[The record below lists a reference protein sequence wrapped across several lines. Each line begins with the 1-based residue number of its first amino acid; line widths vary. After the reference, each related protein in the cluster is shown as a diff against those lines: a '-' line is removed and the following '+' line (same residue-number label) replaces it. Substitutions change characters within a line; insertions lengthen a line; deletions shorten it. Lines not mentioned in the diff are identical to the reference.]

1 MPFRPPEKMLSGND
15 GSEDGYAPPARQVRT
30 PSATPEIKE
39 SPQMNLLWIPHSTN
53 SAQDDVKPDHREINR
68 RAQQNAFMKRRQA
81 RQREPSSS
89 RKVRTPSSMTVL
101 PGALTPLSE
110 STPGSMMN
118 SPRASSS
125 WPQSASLTTTISPSQ
140 DYEAPSIRTYLD
152 SLRIDPFQ
160 SGKFQMVPQMEN
172 IFMYYFTTIMPA
184 VEPVQ
189 SEREEYNS
197 WLVPLTAS
205 EPALMYALIGCM
217 AYDIEQ
223 VSVVGF
229 GPNSRRNLTQ
239 ERVHYRIKA
248 IQALNEALA
257 DPKKAASPSTLI
269 AVHFLLWQEIFAG
282 DECVHL
288 DGVKRLLELRGGF
301 DGVQRKA
308 IEAIMVGS
316 YWRAIRTGTKPLLP
330 MVKDDMPLTDEQF
343 LQVLA
348 KSEPSIAKLGEGLL
362 ESHMREYFDDEFW
375 KLLHDT
381 RRAWVCFEQI
391 GMQDFPAVGKRHIS
405 IKRVNVDHRLLSYPF
420 DHYGTHR
427 PIQEACRQGLIAYS
441 NAHYNVIQPS
451 SKIARGLVQDLKNA
465 LEATDLRSCWGSA
478 HDALLWVLFVGAH
491 MSFGEPER
499 PWFVAAL
506 VRVTQTLQPRD
517 WLQVRAWLVRFY
529 YSDRVFQDSFRR
541 ILEEVEILS
550 TMLPKWF

>member
-1 MPFRPPEKMLSGND
+1 MPFRPPEKMLSSDD
-15 GSEDGYAPPARQVRT
+15 GVECGPSSERQVS
-30 PSATPEIKE
+30 PPSSATPEIKE
-39 SPQMNLLWIPHSTN
+39 SPQMNLLWIPHAN
-53 SAQDDVKPDHREINR
+53 SATKDDAKPDHREINR

-81 RQREPSSS
+81 RHGKEPPP
-89 RKVRTPSSMTVL
+89 RRVRTTPSLSSGGVAPMSA
-101 PGALTPLSE
+101 GATPE
-110 STPGSMMN
+110 AMY
-118 SPRASSS
+118 SPQS
-125 WPQSASLTTTISPSQ
+125 WPQSTSLTTTISASQ
-140 DYEAPSIRTYLD
+140 DYQAPSVRSYLD

-160 SGKFQMVPQMEN
+160 SGKVTMVPQMEN

-197 WLVPLTAS
+197 WLVPLTAT
-205 EPALMYALIGCM
+205 EPALMYALVGCM

-257 DPKKAASPSTLI
+257 DPKKATSPSTLI

-301 DGVQRKA
+301 DGIQRKA

-316 YWRAIRTGTKPLLP
+316 SWRAIRTRTKPLLP
-330 MVKDDMPLTDEQF
+330 MVKDDMPLSDEDF

-348 KSEPSIAKLGEGLL
+348 ASEPSIARLGEGLL
-362 ESHMREYFDDEFW
+362 EPHMRQFFDDEFW
-375 KLLHDT
+375 QLLQDT
-381 RRAWVCFEQI
+381 RHAWVCFEQI
-391 GMQDFPAVGKRHIS
+391 GMQKFAPDVKRHIS
-405 IKRVNVDHRLLSYPF
+405 IKRVNIDHRLLSYPF
-420 DHYGTHR
+420 DHYGTPR
-427 PIQEACRQGLIAYS
+427 AIQEVCRQALITFS

-451 SKIARGLVQDLKNA
+451 SKIARGLVQDLKTA
-465 LEATDLRSCWGSA
+465 LEATDLPSCWGPA
-478 HDALLWVLFVGAH
+478 HEALLWVLFVGAH
-491 MSFGEPER
+491 MSYGERER

-517 WLQVRAWLVRFY
+517 WLRVRSWLVRFY

-541 ILEEVEILS
+541 IWEEVETLS
-550 TMLPKWF
+550 TILPRWF